1 MYSDDGIN
9 DRGYTSWGRYMNLY
23 LFFLRS
29 SDLFQARASDINRLL
44 SKIYT
49 SFNELSI

>member
-1 MYSDDGIN
+1 
-9 DRGYTSWGRYMNLY
+9 MNLY

-44 SKIYT
+44 SKTRHLMNYQ
-49 SFNELSI
+49 FR